1 MKIKLLQTKVYVN
14 NRSRRRTRQADRQA
28 NETWSQSGWQGRQ
41 TGKSILKMLT
51 SESICL
57 MGPHVAQDRPKP
69 NSDWDVGVCSPLIRQ
84 ITKVCASVGA
94 VACGCLPRAAIIST
108 PLDER
113 PCPGPAPGPGTEL
126 LHLINS
132 RLKCICSWAPDR
144 GKGAAETNQA
154 QPSQTKT
161 ESNRTELG
169 SGHQIYG
176 NTFARISS
184 CPPTRDR
191 ERERGSE
198 SCALLIITRNDSG
211 KCNC

>member
-14 NRSRRRTRQADRQA
+14 NRSRKRTRTAAGQTERQTDRQP
-28 NETWSQSGWQGRQ
+28 NETWSQSARQDRQ

-69 NSDWDVGVCSPLIRQ
+69 NSDWDVGVCPPLIRQ

-113 PCPGPAPGPGTEL
+113 PCPGPAPGTEL

-184 CPPTRDR
+184 CPPTRDQ
-191 ERERGSE
+191 ERERKWVVRPFNYH
-198 SCALLIITRNDSG
+198 T
-211 KCNC
+211 